1 VSSPGEAVSL
11 TRSCPSCILL
21 TPCLPHLSCLC
32 SFPLPCL
39 CLPHRPGTGMSI
51 STYDPCLS
59 LLVRQQSRRLP
70 SAAVSSPRF
79 LFNSHSLLPAALASW
94 QCLPPHLSPLFPLL
108 QYPDPRCL
116 LC

>member
-1 VSSPGEAVSL
+1 MLSPGEAVSL

-32 SFPLPCL
+32 SFPLSCL

-59 LLVRQQSRRLP
+59 LLVRRQSRRLP
-70 SAAVSSPRF
+70 SAAVSIPHF

-94 QCLPPHLSPLFPLL
+94 QYLPPAFIPTVPSSAIS
-108 QYPDPRCL
+108 
-116 LC
+116 